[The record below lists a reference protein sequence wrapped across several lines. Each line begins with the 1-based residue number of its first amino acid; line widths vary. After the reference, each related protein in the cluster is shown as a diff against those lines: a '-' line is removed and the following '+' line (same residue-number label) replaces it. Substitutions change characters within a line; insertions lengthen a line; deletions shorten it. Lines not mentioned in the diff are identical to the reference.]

1 MKYIT
6 LDEKLSKNEDNIR
19 EEYSEKEILDAIKAK
34 GEHPMFLSRE
44 ETLKMTQNL
53 RKVLNLL

>member
-6 LDEKLSKNEDNIR
+6 LDERLSKNEDNIR
-19 EEYSEKEILDAIKAK
+19 EEYSEKDILDAIKAK

-44 ETLKMTQNL
+44 ETLKKIDIL
-53 RKVLNLL
+53 LNELNS